1 MSGKVAVVTGAA
13 RGLGRA
19 FTEAL
24 LKRGDKVCFCDVDVQ
39 QGKQTENELKKNFGD
54 DNVQF
59 LPCDVRKDEEFK
71 DFFNR
76 VVQKYNTVDIM
87 VNNAGIMNENQWRTT
102 IDINLTAVVHGSL
115 LAMDHMKNKSN
126 RGGLIVNVSSLAGV
140 MPVSF
145 CPAYTASKHGV
156 IAFSRSWALQPELKK
171 NRIKIICLCPS
182 FADTDIIKGTDDK
195 VHGPKL
201 ARIVMKQYGLMV
213 TDRVTEAFLRV
224 LDDADNNGKAMMVT
238 PKIMDYHTFHDPKL

>member
-1 MSGKVAVVTGAA
+1 M
-13 RGLGRA
+13 
-19 FTEAL
+19 L
-24 LKRGDKVCFCDVDVQ
+24 LLHTKSFSHDVRTTFFKTLLKVCFCDVDVQ

-59 LPCDVRKDEEFK
+59 LPCDVQKDEEFK
-71 DFFNR
+71 DFFTR
-76 VVQKYNTVDIM
+76 VIQKYNTVDIM

-102 IDINLTAVVHGSL
+102 IDINLTAVIHGSL
-115 LAMDHMKNKSN
+115 LAMNHMKNKSTG
-126 RGGLIVNVSSLAGV
+126 GGLIVNVSSLAGV

-156 IAFSRSWALQPELKK
+156 IAFSRSWALHPDLKR
-171 NRIKIICLCPS
+171 NRIRITCLCPS
-182 FADTDIIKGTDDK
+182 FADTDIIKGTDDR
-195 VHGPKL
+195 VHGPEL
-201 ARIVMKQYGLMV
+201 ARMVMKQYGLMV

-224 LDDADNNGKAMMVT
+224 LDDGDNNGKVMMVT

>member
-1 MSGKVAVVTGAA
+1 MTGKVAVVTGAA

-39 QGKQTENELKKNFGD
+39 QGKKTETELKKNFGD

-59 LPCDVRKDEEFK
+59 LPCDVRKDQEFT

-76 VVQKYNTVDIM
+76 VIHKYNTVDIM
-87 VNNAGIMNENQWRTT
+87 VNNAGIMDENQWRNTV
-102 IDINLTAVVHGSL
+102 DINLTAVIHGSM
-115 LAMDHMKNKSN
+115 LALEHMRNRSN
-126 RGGLIVNVSSLAGV
+126 SGGLILNVSSLAGV

-156 IAFSRSWALQPELKK
+156 VAFSRSWALHPEVRKK
-171 NRIKIICLCPS
+171 RIRIACLCPS
-182 FADTDIIKGTDDK
+182 FTDTDIIKGTDDR
-195 VHGPKL
+195 VHGTEL
-201 ARIVMKQYGLMV
+201 ARMVMNSYGLMV
-213 TDRVTEAFLRV
+213 TDRVTEALLRV
-224 LDDADNNGKAMMVT
+224 LDDLDSNGKVMMVT
-238 PKIMDYHTFHDPKL
+238 PTFMDYHIFHDPKL